1 MHGSGL
7 LVVGLAAILLGVG
20 SAVLLV
26 TSGRNQRQQVNR
38 SLAAV
43 GGLQL
48 GGLTAGSLPPASF
61 TDRVLLPA
69 VRRLALLGA
78 RLSPSGAAAKLQRR
92 LDLAGNPRGYDLQQ
106 LLGAKAMGM
115 LVFALGGLWFGA
127 HGGGLLRSLLCS
139 AAAGT
144 VGLFLPDL
152 LLYNA
157 GTKRQQQV
165 QDTLPDALDLLTISV
180 EAGLGFD
187 GALAQV
193 ARNTEG
199 PLAGEFFRLLQEMQI
214 GKTRADAFR
223 AMSGRTEVAEL
234 RGFSSSIVQAD
245 TLGIPVASVLRQQAT
260 EMRLRRMQRAEEKAM
275 QVPVK
280 ILFPT
285 VLFILP
291 ALFVIVL
298 GPGAI
303 SIVRVLGAP

>member
-26 TSGRNQRQQVNR
+26 SSGRDQRRQVGR

-43 GGLQL
+43 GGLRV
-48 GGLTAGSLPPASF
+48 GGLTAGATPATSF

-69 VRRLALLGA
+69 VRRLARLGD
-78 RLSPSGAAAKLQRR
+78 RLSPSGAAAKLQHR

-106 LLGAKAMGM
+106 LLGAKALGL
-115 LVFALGGLWFGA
+115 LVFALGGLWFGDS
-127 HGGGLLRSLLCS
+127 GGLLRGLLFG
-139 AAAGT
+139 AVAGAAGF
-144 VGLFLPDL
+144 FLPDL

-165 QDTLPDALDLLTISV
+165 QNTLPDALDLLTISV

-193 ARNTEG
+193 ARNTDG

-223 AMSGRTEVAEL
+223 SMSGRTEVAEL

-245 TLGIPVASVLRQQAT
+245 TLGIPVAGVLRQQAA
-260 EMRLRRMQRAEEKAM
+260 EMRLKRMQRAEEKAM
-275 QVPVK
+275 KVPVK

-291 ALFVIVL
+291 ALFVVVL

-303 SIVRVLGAP
+303 AILKVLGGS